1 MDLLRS
7 FSVLCLLLVING
19 CNKSD
24 NYSSEGSLTSSTQ
37 IPHLEKQGTATRL
50 VVDGK
55 PFLLISGELHNSTC
69 GGFEYMRP
77 VWKKMAKKNLNSVIA
92 TVSWELVE
100 PEKGKFDFALVDS
113 IIAGAREANLK
124 LVLIWFGSWK
134 NASSVYIPSWVK
146 KDYEKYPRARD
157 ENGKPL
163 EILSTF
169 GNASCEADAKAFAA
183 LMRYIKEAD
192 AREQTVVM
200 IQVENEMGVLDNFGR
215 AQNGREISD
224 DPGNARRDFSDPAN
238 SAYNSPVPEQ
248 LMNYLVE
255 HKETLYP
262 ELYKVWQKNGFKTSG
277 SWEEVFGKSE
287 LRREMKDW
295 KFYSFYTEELFSAW
309 NYALY
314 TERITAAGKKEYPL
328 PMYVNAWLKQPF
340 SYWPGRYP
348 SGGPLP
354 QVLDIWRAAAPSIDF
369 LAPDIYMDEFTWV
382 CEEYTRSGNPLFIP
396 ETRGGEVGAA
406 RAFYAFGEH
415 DAGCFAPFGID
426 NVRYAE
432 NDPLDYSYAVLQ
444 NMSSIILENQG
455 RGTMRGI
462 LVDTV
467 SPVRKFELGDYMIEA
482 RLGGM
487 RNPGIAGGLIINTG
501 PDEFIAP
508 GKALDIFFTSKDN
521 SMRIAVDVVDEGTF
535 KDGKWIPEK
544 RLNGDEVHASTFSG
558 TGLKLPGNKVSIQ
571 KISLYQYK

>member
-1 MDLLRS
+1 LPKNLDYWKEKEGKRDGGTEGKRANLNYCITTIYKRMEDTMKLLRLI
-7 FSVLCLLLVING
+7 SVLFLLLAING
-19 CNKSD
+19 CNITD
-24 NYSSEGSLTSSTQ
+24 NNQSQGSLTSSAQ
-37 IPHLEKQGTATRL
+37 IPHLEKQGTASRL
-50 VVDGK
+50 VVNGK

-69 GGFEYMRP
+69 GGFDYMKP
-77 VWKKMAKKNLNSVIA
+77 VWKRMAKKNLNSVIA
-92 TVSWELVE
+92 TVSWELIE
-100 PEKGKFDFALVDS
+100 PKEGKFDFALVDS

-146 KDYEKYPRARD
+146 KNYEKYPRARD

-183 LMRYIKEAD
+183 LMRHIKKAD
-192 AREQTVVM
+192 AKEQTVVM
-200 IQVENEMGVLDNFGR
+200 IQVENEMGVLDNPERTQYGM
-215 AQNGREISD
+215 ETSD
-224 DPGNARRDFSDPAN
+224 DPGNARRDFSDSAN
-238 SAYNSPVPEQ
+238 KAYNSPVPEQ
-248 LMNYLVE
+248 LMDYLVV

-262 ELYKVWQKNGFKTSG
+262 ELHKVWEKNGFRTSG
-277 SWEEVFGKSE
+277 TWEEVFGKSE
-287 LRREMKDW
+287 LRRDMKDW
-295 KFYSFYTEELFSAW
+295 KFYSYYTEELFSAW

-314 TERITAAGKKEYPL
+314 TEKIAAAGKKEYPL

-382 CEEYTRSGNPLFIP
+382 CEEYTRNGNPLFIP

-426 NVRYAE
+426 NVRNPE
-432 NDPLDYSYAVLQ
+432 NDPLD
-444 NMSSIILENQG
+444 
-455 RGTMRGI
+455 
-462 LVDTV
+462 
-467 SPVRKFELGDYMIEA
+467 
-482 RLGGM
+482 
-487 RNPGIAGGLIINTG
+487 
-501 PDEFIAP
+501 
-508 GKALDIFFTSKDN
+508 
-521 SMRIAVDVVDEGTF
+521 
-535 KDGKWIPEK
+535 
-544 RLNGDEVHASTFSG
+544 
-558 TGLKLPGNKVSIQ
+558 
-571 KISLYQYK
+571 